1 MATGLTTMKTTTD
14 VDVESIIELLF
25 QQQPLSSS
33 NGLSYYNYG
42 TAGFRF
48 KANVMDGLMVRVGIL
63 SIILLLK
70 QAEEV
75 VSPTST
81 TASTTTSIITTLSTG
96 IMITAS
102 HNDESYNGVKLAN
115 PDGSMLVPIQEE
127 FLTKWVNESNSEE
140 WKQLL
145 INEKLVFKLKNRI
158 LQSSSLSL
166 SLSLH
171 IGRDTRS
178 HSFHLSNL
186 LCLGAQTFIDYLL
199 LSQSSQSSSQS
210 KSNKVNIIICDHE
223 VLTTPMLHHIVLH
236 SNPTLYLPSYIT
248 PKPTRKGYIETYATA
263 YIDLCV
269 DLCVAANAN
278 ADVNN
283 ANVNANVNTN
293 QQQTVLRIDSACG
306 VGYDAVKELENAIL
320 NTNTSLALITT
331 LNAQNGPQDGPLN
344 DSCGSDHVKTLFL
357 PPTWWKQMNKD
368 NNDNDNQNDNGNYSF
383 PYCCSID
390 GDADRIVFFGQQSKN
405 ELSEFLD
412 GDKIAILIAHVLQEK
427 LSKTKTNSNNS
438 NNSIAIAIP
447 TMGII
452 QTAYA
457 NGAATNYVRDVL
469 QLPVIIT
476 KTGVKHLHHA
486 AVENFDI
493 GIYFEANGH
502 GTVVFSKQYEQFA
515 IRQQQQQQLK
525 DSFYIGLHRLINP
538 AVGDALCDM
547 LLVDYLLRSLGTND
561 NGAAAAAGSSSSSSS
576 SSSSWTLQDWNTK
589 LYQDL
594 PNRMLKVKVKDRTII
609 KCNSNESICLQPLTV
624 QPLLENAMNV
634 ATNGIENGRCFIR
647 PSGTE
652 DIVRVYAEAKTRTD
666 ADKLALIASQIVYDE
681 CNGIGER
688 P

>member
-1 MATGLTTMKTTTD
+1 MATGLTMATMKTSSD
-14 VDVESIIELLF
+14 VDVDSIIELLF

-81 TASTTTSIITTLSTG
+81 TASTTTDIITTLSTG

-115 PDGSMLVPIQEE
+115 PDGSMLVPTQEE

-166 SLSLH
+166 LLSLH

-178 HSFHLSNL
+178 HSFHLSKL

-199 LSQSSQSSSQS
+199 LSQ
-210 KSNKVNIIICDHE
+210 SNKVNIIICDHE

-278 ADVNN
+278 ANVIN
-283 ANVNANVNTN
+283 ANVNANKH
-293 QQQTVLRIDSACG
+293 QTVLRIDSACG

-320 NTNTSLALITT
+320 NTKTSLALITT

-368 NNDNDNQNDNGNYSF
+368 KDNNQNDNYNY

-390 GDADRIVFFGQQSKN
+390 GDADRIVFFGQTSKN

-427 LSKTKTNSNNS
+427 LSKTKTKSNSNNS
-438 NNSIAIAIP
+438 NIAIAIP

-515 IRQQQQQQLK
+515 IRQQQQQLK

-561 NGAAAAAGSSSSSSS
+561 NGAAAGSSSSS

-634 ATNGIENGRCFIR
+634 TTNGIENGRCFIR